1 MEYLMQVEETSN
13 LERLVRTLAEQ
24 VPEHE
29 EKFMTIAEQLEARG
43 REQGLKQ
50 GIEQGRLEGRQE
62 GEEFGRQET
71 PLNIAKKMLSAG
83 LDTTLILETTG
94 LSEQELAKIVNCSKR
109 QNVNNI
115 FPFLA

>member
-43 REQGLKQ
+43 ARPRT
-50 GIEQGRLEGRQE
+50 GIETRY
-62 GEEFGRQET
+62 
-71 PLNIAKKMLSAG
+71 
-83 LDTTLILETTG
+83 
-94 LSEQELAKIVNCSKR
+94 
-109 QNVNNI
+109 
-115 FPFLA
+115 